1 MPVGRGNRRAFIAG
15 LAGAAAWPLAARA
28 QQRERMRRIGVLM
41 NLTADDPEAA
51 ARFNALAQGLQQ
63 FGWIVGRNV
72 QIEHRSGAVDADR
85 SRRYAT
91 ELVALAPDLILATS
105 IPAVVALQQATRT
118 VPIVFVN
125 TVDPVGAGLVDSL
138 AQPGGNMTGFTI
150 YEYEISAKW
159 LELLKEIAPQLTR
172 VAVLRDAAIASGI
185 GQWAV
190 IQAAARSF
198 GVDVRP
204 VGVRDTDEIERA
216 VAAFARSSN
225 GGMIVTASPLAG
237 VRREL
242 IISLAARH
250 RLPAVYPAR
259 YFATSGGLL
268 SYGPD
273 LTDQFRLAAAYVD
286 RILKGENPADL
297 PVQAPTKYEL
307 VINLKTAKTLGLD
320 VPHSI
325 LARADEVIE

>member
-1 MPVGRGNRRAFIAG
+1 MRRREFIAG
-15 LAGAAAWPLAARA
+15 LGAAAWPVVARA
-28 QQRERMRRIGVLM
+28 QQGERMRRIGVLM
-41 NLTADDPEAA
+41 NLTADDPEIP

-63 FGWIVGRNV
+63 LGWIVGRNV
-72 QIEHRSGAVDADR
+72 QIEHRYGAVDADS

-91 ELVALAPDLILATS
+91 ELVALAPDLILAVG
-105 IPAVVALQQATRT
+105 IPAVVAIQQTTRT

-159 LELLKEIAPQLTR
+159 LDLLKEIAPQLTR
-172 VAVLRDAAIASGI
+172 VAVLRDAAIPSGI
-185 GQWAV
+185 GQWAI

-204 VGVRDTDEIERA
+204 VGVRDTDEIERD

-225 GGMIVTASPLAG
+225 GGMIVTGSSLSA
-237 VRREL
+237 VHRKL
-242 IISLAARH
+242 IIALAARH

-273 LTDQFRLAAAYVD
+273 LTDQFRVAAGYVD
-286 RILKGENPADL
+286 RILNGEKPADL

-307 VINLKTAKTLGLD
+307 VINIKTAKTLGLE
-320 VPHSI
+320 VPPSL

>member
-1 MPVGRGNRRAFIAG
+1 MNRRQMIAALG
-15 LAGAAAWPLAARA
+15 GAAAWPLVAHA
-28 QQRERMRRIGVLM
+28 QQAERMRRIGVIM
-41 NLTADDPEAA
+41 NLTADDPEIP

-63 FGWIVGRNV
+63 LGWIVGRNL
-72 QIEHRSGAVDADR
+72 QIERRYGAVDADS
-85 SRRYAT
+85 SRTYAT

-216 VAAFARSSN
+216 IAAFARSSN
-225 GGMIVTASPLAG
+225 GGMIL
-237 VRREL
+237 
-242 IISLAARH
+242 
-250 RLPAVYPAR
+250 
-259 YFATSGGLL
+259 
-268 SYGPD
+268 
-273 LTDQFRLAAAYVD
+273 
-286 RILKGENPADL
+286 
-297 PVQAPTKYEL
+297 
-307 VINLKTAKTLGLD
+307 
-320 VPHSI
+320 
-325 LARADEVIE
+325 